1 MGAQFLNQDNLS
13 WSRQLWELNLKCDW
27 DHCPNDTVP
36 IDKKFDFVLFA
47 WSSGID

>member
-13 WSRQLWELNLKCDW
+13 WELNLKCDL